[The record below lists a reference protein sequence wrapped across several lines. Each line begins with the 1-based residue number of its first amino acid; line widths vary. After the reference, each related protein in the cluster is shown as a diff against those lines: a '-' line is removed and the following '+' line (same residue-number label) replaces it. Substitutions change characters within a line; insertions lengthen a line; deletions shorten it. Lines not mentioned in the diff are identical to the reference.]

1 MSNVQNP
8 TYFLAPNWNCHPG
21 DQLAIGNII
30 VNPLKPH
37 RPLTK
42 ADPAH
47 TFRISTP
54 SREKNWKLS
63 VETAT
68 TLTAS
73 LWAVF
78 LEKININISANRERI
93 KDSHFTMSA
102 LETTYLL
109 EDPSPEQIKARC
121 NDPAVKDFMRLDSVL
136 CKPVYMIS
144 GLKVAKDFKLQGE
157 NSLSRGVA
165 AEAGA
170 EVQPEVSVG
179 GGAGIQHKHRVA
191 DEFESESDVVF
202 AYQLIKIKPKG
213 WSKEKKLDVS
223 EFQHHQAFLGDED
236 EGKGKA
242 DVDGEPEG
250 MTKEDLEELGKA
262 QVVGLSG
269 AAVVYES
276 PKGGV

>member
-21 DQLAIGNII
+21 DQIAIGNII

-42 ADPAH
+42 ADPTH
-47 TFRISTP
+47 TFRTTT
-54 SREKNWKLS
+54 SREKNWSLS
-63 VETAT
+63 VETASN
-68 TLTAS
+68 LSAS

-78 LEKININISANRERI
+78 FEKVNVNVSANRERI
-93 KDSHFTMSA
+93 KNNKFTMSS

-121 NDPAVKDFMRLDSVL
+121 NDPSVKDFMRLDSVL

-144 GLKVAKDFKLQGE
+144 GLKVAKDFKLEGE
-157 NSLSRGVA
+157 NSLSHGMA

-170 EVQPEVSVG
+170 EVVPEISVG
-179 GGAGIQHKHRVA
+179 GGAGIQRKNRVA
-191 DEFESESDVVF
+191 DEFESEADIVF

-213 WSKEKKLDVS
+213 WSKEKRLDVS
-223 EFQHHQAFLGDED
+223 EFQDRQAFLGDED
-236 EGKGKA
+236 EKDVKE
-242 DVDGEPEG
+242 DVDGVVEG
-250 MTKEDLEELGKA
+250 FTEEDLKELGKA
-262 QVVGLSG
+262 HIVGLEG
-269 AAVVYES
+269 AAVAYET
-276 PKGGV
+276 PRGGV

>member
-21 DQLAIGNII
+21 DQIAIGNII

-42 ADPAH
+42 ADSTH
-47 TFRISTP
+47 TFRTTT
-54 SREKNWKLS
+54 SREKNWSLS
-63 VETAT
+63 VETASN
-68 TLTAS
+68 LSAS

-78 LEKININISANRERI
+78 FEKVNVNLSANRERI
-93 KDSHFTMSA
+93 KNNKFTMSS

-144 GLKVAKDFKLQGE
+144 GLKVAKDFKLEGE
-157 NSLSRGVA
+157 KSLSRGMA

-170 EVQPEVSVG
+170 EVVPEVSVG
-179 GGAGIQHKHRVA
+179 GSAGIQRKNRVA
-191 DEFESESDVVF
+191 DEFESEEDIVF

-213 WSKEKKLDVS
+213 WSKEKRLDVS
-223 EFQHHQAFLGDED
+223 EFQDRQAFLGDED
-236 EGKGKA
+236 ENDVKE
-242 DVDGEPEG
+242 DVDGVVEG
-250 MTKEDLEELGKA
+250 FTKEDLEELGKA
-262 QVVGLSG
+262 HIVGLEG
-269 AAVVYES
+269 AAVAYEI
-276 PKGGV
+276 PRGGV